1 MLYQKISYVYVIKKS
16 KNRERFSVCIQANN
30 SPHVRNSGFLN
41 PGNIKFAC
49 MESGISN
56 PIKFFRNPGF

>member
-1 MLYQKISYVYVIKKS
+1 MSLKKVKQGKIF
-16 KNRERFSVCIQANN
+16 RIQANN

-41 PGNIKFAC
+41 PGNIKFVC